1 MSVEIKKP
9 SRQFR
14 LKENIKTT
22 IRENTEL
29 NYKENNTYENYL
41 VC

>member
-14 LKENIKTT
+14 LKENIQMT
-22 IRENTEL
+22 IRENAEL
-29 NYKENNTYENYL
+29 NYKENNTYENHL